1 MKRILVITGILAL
14 LWGCEDPLAS
24 TAVSQDE
31 KIDSFISSKYADSTV
46 VYNRGVNRI
55 VLSAGDSTRVAAS
68 GDTLS
73 FDYIGYTFNSSI
85 ESAFCQGSRRCSL
98 GSGELIDAL
107 EYGLEGMTPGEHSY
121 IISSCKYGYD
131 NTVAG
136 VGRDKALVFEVLLNE
151 IIRPE

>member
-14 LWGCEDPLAS
+14 LWGCEDPLSS

-46 VYNRGVNRI
+46 VFNRGVNRI
-55 VLSAGDSTRVAAS
+55 VLSAGDSTRVAAT
-68 GDTLS
+68 GDTLA
-73 FDYIGYTFNSSI
+73 FDYIGYTFNSDI
-85 ESAFCQGSRRCSL
+85 ESAFCQGSYRCPL
-98 GSGELIDAL
+98 GGGELIDAL

-121 IISSCKYGYD
+121 IIASCKYCYGS
-131 NTVAG
+131 TVAG